1 MRDARPV
8 LFRSKRTPDS
18 RCYPEYI
25 EKIVCG
31 AARLDVFGLASARQR
46 KCFTRLVCRYVLKN
60 VIEPSPPEI
69 IGFHG
74 QRGVLPRNIVGY
86 PYKLGR
92 FAVRERTEENRIY
105 KRKDGRICADAESEC
120 QHRDSSEARRLSQRA
135 QSVAHIVHE
144 RFEEVRAAGVAAL
157 LFDLLEAAE
166 G

>member
-8 LFRSKRTPDS
+8 LFPSKRAPDS
-18 RCYPEYI
+18 RHYSEYV

-31 AARLDVFGLASARQR
+31 AACLDVFGLASARQR
-46 KCFTRLVCRYVLKN
+46 KCFIRLVCRYVLKN
-60 VIEPSPPEI
+60 VIEPSPAEI

-92 FAVRERTEENRIY
+92 LAVRERTEENRIY
-105 KRKDGRICADAESEC
+105 KRKDRRICADAESEC
-120 QHRDSSEARRLSQRA
+120 QHRDSSEARRLSQCA
-135 QSVAHIVHE
+135 QSVAHILHE
-144 RFEEVRAAGVAAL
+144 RFEEVGAVGFAAL
-157 LFDLLEAAE
+157 FFDLLEAAH